1 MTWPDNLG
9 FNVSNAVICVAREK
23 FLTTVKVKGEW
34 AREHVYFSDV
44 EITSKIWLPMSTWR
58 YVGPS
63 DFIRLGKTRS
73 FSGRNDRYSHSE
85 YEWLIHALVW
95 SEHGTQLL
103 WFRLAFVWCRQQRWR
118 LPRPYCMA
126 HASDATRA
134 TLQHCVHI
142 CYTSRNCRIHT
153 TRSSLHVLTSRDTNA
168 RIKLTF

>member
-1 MTWPDNLG
+1 MGARTCLLLRCRNNQQNMASNVDMALRRSKWFYTTRFGLG
-9 FNVSNAVICVAREK
+9 Q
-23 FLTTVKVKGEW
+23 
-34 AREHVYFSDV
+34 
-44 EITSKIWLPMSTWR
+44 
-58 YVGPS
+58 
-63 DFIRLGKTRS
+63 TRS
-73 FSGRNDRYSHSE
+73 FSVRNDRYSHSE

-142 CYTSRNCRIHT
+142 CYTSQNCRIHT
-153 TRSSLHVLTSRDTNA
+153 TRSSPHGLTSRDTNA
-168 RIKLTF
+168 RIKLIF